1 MVQSQMNNMYPITLN
16 KTQFVLLANLL
27 NSRQLSVANASA
39 RTLVEIQDI
48 IQPTV
53 DILIAE
59 DEAADKEE
67 AERLAAE
74 AAKLD

>member
-1 MVQSQMNNMYPITLN
+1 MYSITLN
-16 KTQFVLLANLL
+16 KPQFVLLANLL
-27 NSRQLSVANASA
+27 NSQRLSVANASA

-48 IQPTV
+48 IKPTV